1 MMPDSSKSSCISSE
15 TSLEAAESIT
25 YSSTIGGTVAATAA
39 LNVGAAVA
47 SGASAQ
53 SMFSAVGQTQLLTL
67 LPEIG
72 AFMPRVVKNTI
83 SNLDKFMFSFNFLS
97 LQSNPAHKQ
106 LEDTFGYQKYTNRR
120 NLALIENGST
130 VLNLYHL
137 ILVFCLILLAHFILL
152 LLKLCMNTALRE
164 TFYGKAVLKLNNL
177 MVFGFYIKFIML
189 VYLFLLLASL
199 YETNNIIKGNKGRV
213 ASHAFAIFILAF
225 CVLTLI
231 YSVGV

>member
-1 MMPDSSKSSCISSE
+1 MPDSSKSSCISSE
-15 TSLEAAESIT
+15 TSLEATESIT

-106 LEDTFGYQKYTNRR
+106 LEDTFGYQKYNNRR

-137 ILVFCLILLAHFILL
+137 ILVFCLILLVHFILL